1 MPLQPTPAS
10 EPRILLVD
18 DDRHV
23 RLFLK
28 ARLAFLGASLHM
40 AVDGVEGLTALEE
53 QRPHLIL
60 SDAVMPR
67 MDGFEYCRQVK
78 ANRAY
83 DGIPLVLLTSLSQN
97 LRERALQAGA
107 DDYLSKSESDL
118 MFRIR
123 MRYLL
128 ELGLRGLP
136 KADGTIFSPDPP
148 SILVVSRSR
157 AIQTQL
163 LIHLSKDAIRVTG
176 VSSTAE
182 VLDHLEDKGAD
193 ALIIDLEQG
202 PDTLEILLGNLSC
215 HPVFNRL
222 PILALAAKTEEPHLA
237 TLELQIQ
244 DVLPKPLDG
253 AESRHRAGLLL
264 RFARV

>member
-1 MPLQPTPAS
+1 MPQAT
-10 EPRILLVD
+10 EGRILLVD

-28 ARLAFLGASLHM
+28 ARLAFLGASLRF

-53 QRPHLIL
+53 ERPHLIL

-78 ANRAY
+78 ARPGLAT
-83 DGIPLVLLTSLSQN
+83 IPFVLLTSLSQN

-107 DDYLSKSESDL
+107 DDYLSKAENDL

-123 MRYLL
+123 MRHLL
-128 ELGLRGLP
+128 NLGLRDLP
-136 KADGTIFSPDPP
+136 KPTGAFHPTPP

-157 AIQTQL
+157 AAQTQL
-163 LIHLSKDAIRVTG
+163 LIHLSKDAIKVTG

-182 VLDHLEDKGAD
+182 VLEHLHDKGAD
-193 ALIIDLEQG
+193 ALIIDLEHG
-202 PDTLEILLGNLSC
+202 ADALALLLGNLAS
-215 HPVFNRL
+215 HPDFSRL
-222 PILALAAKTEEPHLA
+222 PILALASKAEEPHLA
-237 TLELQIQ
+237 ALEGQIQ

-253 AESRHRAGLLL
+253 AEARHRARLLL
-264 RFARV
+264 RLAGR

>member
-1 MPLQPTPAS
+1 MPQSS

-23 RLFLK
+23 RVFLK
-28 ARLAFLGASLHM
+28 ARLAFLGAHLRM
-40 AVDGVEGLTALEE
+40 AVDGVEGLAALEE
-53 QRPHLIL
+53 EHPHLIL

-78 ANRAY
+78 ANHAL
-83 DGIPLVLLTSLSQN
+83 DAIPFVLLTSLSQN

-107 DDYLSKSESDL
+107 DDYLSKSENDL

-123 MRYLL
+123 MRHLL

-136 KADGTIFSPDPP
+136 KASGGLRTPP

-163 LIHLSKDAIRVTG
+163 LIHLSKDAIKVHG

-182 VLDHLEDKGAD
+182 VLDHLQEKGAD
-193 ALIIDLEQG
+193 ALIVDLEQG
-202 PDTLEILLGNLSC
+202 PDTLEILLGNLES
-215 HPVFNRL
+215 HPLFAGL
-222 PILALAAKTEEPHLA
+222 PILALASKAEEPHLA
-237 TLELQIQ
+237 ALELQIQ

-264 RFARV
+264 RLVGK